1 MAHVIKTTV
10 AAMELVL
17 VVPALIFFTAI
28 FLRNFFPT
36 DDNSAQQIV
45 LWYAGRTWTL
55 WILLVGLPLAVLTL
69 GVATVLNGWGNDA
82 CLREDTSRA
91 LAAVRAHLTIFVI
104 GSTTL
109 AAAIMLALV
118 ALHMLLN

>member
-1 MAHVIKTTV
+1 MERVGKTTV

-36 DDNSAQQIV
+36 DDNGAQQIV

-55 WILLVGLPLAVLTL
+55 WILLVGLPMATLTL
-69 GVATVLNGWGNDA
+69 GVGTVLNGWGNDA
-82 CLREDTSRA
+82 SLREDTSRA
-91 LAAVRAHLTIFVI
+91 LAALRAHLTIFVI
-104 GSTTL
+104 ASTAL